1 MQHNIRDPHRDHK
14 HGRIVRVT
22 HKDRPLQKPVKIDGQ
37 PIPALLDN
45 LKHPVDGVRHRT
57 RVELSEHNSQE
68 VISETQKWI
77 QGMDESDEKEA
88 HHLLEALWLHQQHN
102 IRDLALL
109 NRLMESPV
117 QHVSVAAKTVQHHW
131 FNADPALGSPAVVE
145 DEHIED
151 TKGGIASDTKDLT
164 TIHVATLVE
173 KMKYNV
179 KSIDVKAGKK
189 IRIVFSN
196 PDFLPHNL
204 LVVKPKTADKV
215 AAAAVAMGAEG
226 FAKGF
231 RPDSS
236 DILAGTKMLD
246 NKQKETIEFTLPGKG
261 TYEFVCTFPG
271 HHILMRGTLNAK

>member
-1 MQHNIRDPHRDHK
+1 
-14 HGRIVRVT
+14 
-22 HKDRPLQKPVKIDGQ
+22 
-37 PIPALLDN
+37 
-45 LKHPVDGVRHRT
+45 
-57 RVELSEHNSQE
+57 
-68 VISETQKWI
+68 
-77 QGMDESDEKEA
+77 
-88 HHLLEALWLHQQHN
+88 
-102 IRDLALL
+102 
-109 NRLMESPV
+109 
-117 QHVSVAAKTVQHHW
+117 VAAKTVQHHW

-151 TKGGIASDTKDLT
+151 TKGGIVSDTKDLT